1 MEKIVPGKFVSLIYD
16 LYAVNEDGSEQLV
29 HQSDPS
35 DPEKI
40 IFGVTQ
46 GVIRPLEEALED
58 KEKGGEFDVVANAD
72 EAFGPY
78 DPNQVM
84 SLDKDMFVIDGKFD
98 DKVVAVGNYVPML
111 TSEGYRINGLVLEI
125 TDDKVKMDFNHPLAG
140 KKLRFK
146 GSVLDVRDATDD
158 ELHIA
163 TSHGC
168 GGCGCGDGGCGCG
181 DSSEGGCGCGDNSG
195 SSCGCNGCGN

>member
-1 MEKIVPGKFVSLIYD
+1 MEKIIPGKFVSLIYD
-16 LYAVNEDGSEQLV
+16 LYAINEDGNEQLV

-46 GVIRPLEEALED
+46 GVIRPLEEALEG
-58 KEKGGEFDVVANAD
+58 KEKGGEFDVIAASD

-111 TSEGYRINGLVLEI
+111 TAEGYRINGLVVEI
-125 TDDKVKMDFNHPLAG
+125 TDNKVKMDFNHPLAG

-163 TSHGC
+163 TSQGC

-181 DSSEGGCGCGDNSG
+181 DKGDGGCGCGDSSDSG
-195 SSCGCNGCGN
+195 CGCSGCDK

>member
-16 LYAVNEDGSEQLV
+16 LYAINDDGSEMLV

-46 GVIRPLEEALED
+46 GVIRPLENALD
-58 KEKGGEFDVVANAD
+58 GMEKGGEFDVVAD
-72 EAFGPY
+72 SEEAFGAY

-84 SLDKDMFVIDGKFD
+84 LLDKDMFVIDGKFD

-111 TSEGYRINGLVLEI
+111 TAEGYRINGLVLEI
-125 TDDKVKMDFNHPLAG
+125 TPEKVKMDFNHPLAG

-146 GSVLDVRDATDD
+146 GSVLDVRDATDE
-158 ELHIA
+158 ELHMA
-163 TSHGC
+163 TSPGC
-168 GGCGCGDGGCGCG
+168 GGCGCNGGDGCGDGGCGCG
-181 DSSEGGCGCGDNSG
+181 DNPDGGCGCGG
-195 SSCGCNGCGN
+195 GCSK

>member
-16 LYAVNEDGSEQLV
+16 LYVVNEDGSEQLV

-46 GVIRPLEEALED
+46 GVIRPLEEALD
-58 KEKGGEFDVVANAD
+58 GIEKGDEFDVVAASD
-72 EAFGPY
+72 EAFGAY

-84 SLDKDMFVIDGKFD
+84 SLDKEMFVIDGKFD
-98 DKVVAVGNYVPML
+98 DKVVSVGNYVPML
-111 TSEGYRINGLVLEI
+111 TAEGYRINGLVVEI
-125 TDDKVKMDFNHPLAG
+125 TSDKVKMDFNHPLAG
-140 KKLRFK
+140 KTLRFK

-163 TSHGC
+163 NSQGCSGCGCHSESNGC
-168 GGCGCGDGGCGCG
+168 GGGCGDTA
-181 DSSEGGCGCGDNSG
+181 EGGCCGGGC
-195 SSCGCNGCGN
+195 CK

>member
-16 LYAVNEDGSEQLV
+16 LYAINDDGNEQLV

-35 DPEKI
+35 DPEKV

-46 GVIRPLEEALED
+46 GVIRPLEEALD
-58 KEKGGEFDVVANAD
+58 GMVKGGEFDVVAASD
-72 EAFGPY
+72 EAFGSY

-84 SLDKDMFVIDGKFD
+84 TLDKDMFVIDGKFD

-111 TSEGYRINGLVLEI
+111 TAEGYRINGLVVEI
-125 TDDKVKMDFNHPLAG
+125 TPDKVKMDFNHPLAG

-158 ELHIA
+158 ELHLA
-163 TSHGC
+163 TSPGC
-168 GGCGCGDGGCGCG
+168 GGCGCNGGDGCGDGGCGCG
-181 DSSEGGCGCGDNSG
+181 DNSGEGCGCAGGCGK
-195 SSCGCNGCGN
+195 

>member
-16 LYAVNEDGSEQLV
+16 LYAFNDDGSEQLV

-46 GVIRPLEEALED
+46 GVIRPLEEALD
-58 KEKGGEFDVVANAD
+58 GMEKGGEFDVVAASD
-72 EAFGPY
+72 EAFGSY

-111 TSEGYRINGLVLEI
+111 TAEGYRINGLVAEI
-125 TDDKVKMDFNHPLAG
+125 TPDKVKMDFNHPLAG
-140 KKLRFK
+140 KRLRFK

-163 TSHGC
+163 NSQGC
-168 GGCGCGDGGCGCG
+168 GGCGCQSNGDSCGGGCGEGSDGGCCG
-181 DSSEGGCGCGDNSG
+181 GGCCK
-195 SSCGCNGCGN
+195 

>member
-16 LYAVNEDGSEQLV
+16 LYAIGDDGAEQLV

-46 GVIRPLEEALED
+46 GVIRPLEEALD
-58 KEKGGEFDVVANAD
+58 GMEKGGEFDVVAAAD
-72 EAFGPY
+72 EAFGSY

-111 TSEGYRINGLVLEI
+111 TAEGYRINGLVVEI

-163 TSHGC
+163 TSQGC
-168 GGCGCGDGGCGCG
+168 GGCGCNGGDGCGDGGCG
-181 DSSEGGCGCGDNSG
+181 DSHGGGCGCGG
-195 SSCGCNGCGN
+195 GCGK

>member
-46 GVIRPLEEALED
+46 GVIRPLEEALD
-58 KEKGGEFDVVANAD
+58 GLEKGGTFDVVASAD
-72 EAFGPY
+72 QAFGPH

-84 SLDKDMFVIDGKFD
+84 TLDKDMFVIDGKFD
-98 DKVVAVGNYVPML
+98 EKVVSVGNYVPML
-111 TSEGYRINGLVLEI
+111 TSEGYRINGLVVEI
-125 TDDKVKMDFNHPLAG
+125 TPDKVKMDFNHPIAG
-140 KKLRFK
+140 STLRFK
-146 GSVLDVRDATDD
+146 GSVLNVRDATDD

-163 TSHGC
+163 SSQGC
-168 GGCGCGDGGCGCG
+168 GGCGCGGNGGGCGG
-181 DSSEGGCGCGDNSG
+181 GCGDNSDG
-195 SSCGCNGCGN
+195 GCCGGGCGDGCCK